1 VSGLAATTRARLPWV
16 AWVAG
21 MSVLATALTLTA
33 INGDEDVLFI
43 VLAIAMVAGYTTVG
57 AVLASRRAA
66 GLLGWLMI
74 AIGSAFAITGATGE
88 YAFYAFET
96 STGSPP
102 FGAAAALISEI
113 LWLPMLSAVGLVAL
127 LYPTG
132 RVPTPRWRFLSWAIG
147 ALVVL
152 FVAAEVLRPRT
163 LDTDVDVVVRN
174 PFGVETLEPLAE
186 VAGGIG
192 GIGLIAAAPLAIAAL
207 VLRFRRSRGEERQQI
222 RWLAYIAATVA
233 AVILLGIATNL
244 IFGSG
249 VLEGILF
256 YITFILVGIG
266 IPIAIGV
273 AVLRYR
279 LYDLDLVVKKTVL
292 YAILAA
298 SFTLIAYAI
307 VVGAPTI
314 FVGLDEVPVVV
325 LGPILAVAFL
335 SIQRP
340 ARRLADRLVYGG
352 RATPYEVLSEFSGR
366 LGETY
371 STEDVLPRMA
381 QLVGDATGASAAYI
395 WLRVDARFR
404 PVARWPGDAE
414 LPEPIEA
421 PDDRLPDFGDA
432 FAVEVR
438 HQGELLGALTMAVPA
453 NDPMNPTKDRLVS
466 DLSAQAG
473 LVLRNVRLIED
484 LRASRQRLVA
494 AQDDERR
501 RIERNIHDGAQQQLV
516 GLAVQLRLLEQQI
529 ERDPAAARAAAS
541 RLQAA
546 ATTALEDLRDL
557 ARGIY
562 PPLLADR
569 GLREALESQARKSL
583 VPVDV
588 TADGIG
594 RYQREVES
602 AVYFC
607 VLEALQNVA
616 KYANASRASVALSEA
631 NGDLTFEVVDD
642 GAGFDLSAA
651 RGSGLIN
658 MRDRVEA
665 VGGTLNVDSSP
676 GHGTV
681 VSGRLPARGADEV
694 VPS

>member
-1 VSGLAATTRARLPWV
+1 MSATRTRLPWV
-16 AWVAG
+16 AWAIG
-21 MSVLATALTLTA
+21 MSALAGAVTLTA
-33 INGDEDVLFI
+33 FNGGEVVLFI
-43 VLAIAMVAGYTTVG
+43 VLAVAMVAGYTTVG

-66 GLLGWLMI
+66 GAIGWLMI
-74 AIGSAFAITGATGE
+74 AIGSAFAITGVTGE
-88 YAFYAFET
+88 YAFYALD
-96 STGSPP
+96 SGTGSPRL
-102 FGAAAALISEI
+102 AAVAALVSES
-113 LWLPMLSAVGLVAL
+113 LWLPMLSAVSLLAV

-132 RVPTPRWRFLSWAIG
+132 RVPTKRWRFLPGTIG
-147 ALVVL
+147 ALLVIFAVGRTL
-152 FVAAEVLRPRT
+152 EPRL
-163 LDTDVDVVVRN
+163 LDTDVELVVRN
-174 PFGVETLEPLAE
+174 PFGVEALEP
-186 VAGGIG
+186 VAAAAGAIG
-192 GIGLIAAAPLAIAAL
+192 GIGLIVAAPLSIFAL
-207 VLRFRRSRGEERQQI
+207 ALRFRRSRGEERQQI
-222 RWLAYIAATVA
+222 RWLAYIATTVA
-233 AVILLGIATNL
+233 AVILFGIAMNL
-244 IFGSG
+244 IFGRG
-249 VLEGILF
+249 VFEEFLF
-256 YITFILVGIG
+256 YITFILIGIG

-279 LYDLDLVVKKTVL
+279 LYDLDVVVKKTVL

-298 SFTLIAYAI
+298 AFTLIAYAI

-314 FVGLDEVPVVV
+314 LVGLDDVPVVL
-325 LGPILAVAFL
+325 LGPVLALVFL
-335 SIQRP
+335 WIQRP
-340 ARRLADRLVYGG
+340 ASRLADRIVYGG

-381 QLVGDATGASAAYI
+381 QLLGEATGASAAYI

-404 PVARWPGDAE
+404 PVGRWPADADPPRPIDAPGDG
-414 LPEPIEA
+414 
-421 PDDRLPDFGDA
+421 LPDFGDA

-438 HQGELLGALTMAVPA
+438 HQGELLGALTLSVRA
-453 NDPMNPTKDRLVS
+453 NDPMNPTKDRLVR

-494 AQDDERR
+494 AQDEQRR

-529 ERDPAAARAAAS
+529 ERDPAAAKTTAV
-541 RLQAA
+541 RLQGA

-562 PPLLADR
+562 PPLLADQ
-569 GLREALESQARKSL
+569 GLHAALQAQARKSA

-588 TADGIG
+588 TADGVS
-594 RYQREVES
+594 RYAREVES

-607 VLEALQNVA
+607 VLEALQNIG
-616 KYANASRASVALSEA
+616 KYANASRANIELSET
-631 NGDLTFEVVDD
+631 NGDVTFRVVDD
-642 GAGFDLSAA
+642 GAGFEPSAA

-665 VGGTLNVDSSP
+665 LGGTLDVNSSP
-676 GHGTV
+676 GKGTT
-681 VSGRLPARGADEV
+681 VSGRVPARSAEA